1 MPPQVLHFLIR
12 FFGRILIAVVGARIA
27 RNLAIALHDVRDEI
41 LMLISLVSGYVI
53 SAAVML
59 VRSDETGRDFFSAI
73 EWYDG
78 VIMFGASMCVL
89 IVLLR
94 NEARG
99 RPKTRSMLHDWCTE
113 NGYQHEV
120 ISQGRFEVYRK
131 DDRKISILRVPSR
144 KYFEITRTKGG
155 EEMER
160 WFIMFDETAKS

>member
-73 EWYDG
+73 E
-78 VIMFGASMCVL
+78 
-89 IVLLR
+89 
-94 NEARG
+94 
-99 RPKTRSMLHDWCTE
+99 CT
-113 NGYQHEV
+113 
-120 ISQGRFEVYRK
+120 
-131 DDRKISILRVPSR
+131 
-144 KYFEITRTKGG
+144 
-155 EEMER
+155 
-160 WFIMFDETAKS
+160 TA